1 LKFKGEID
9 MKIVYY
15 LTALLIL
22 SSMALPAACQDGISL
37 TINVHEEALDG
48 PLLSEVLITGLDG
61 TGNEFAGVTDSDGV
75 AVISGTPGAWQFA
88 FQKDGYDDLNLQYN
102 ATQTEE
108 TAAYLEK
115 SSEADQVAL
124 AVYVHEGSLDGPILS
139 DVQITGQDGDG
150 NDFAGITN
158 SSGVA
163 IISGIP
169 GSWQFAFQKDGY
181 DALYLEYN
189 ATQGEEAAA
198 YLEKAV

>member
-37 TINVHEEALDG
+37 TVNVHEEALDG

-61 TGNEFAGVTDSDGV
+61 IGNEFAGVTDSDGV

-189 ATQGEEAAA
+189 ATQSEEVAA
-198 YLEKAV
+198 YLEKAA

>member
-37 TINVHEEALDG
+37 TVNVHEEALDG

-61 TGNEFAGVTDSDGV
+61 IGNEFAGVTDSDGV

-189 ATQGEEAAA
+189 ATQGEEVAA
-198 YLEKAV
+198 YLEKAA

>member
-1 LKFKGEID
+1 

-37 TINVHEEALDG
+37 TVNVHEEALDG

-61 TGNEFAGVTDSDGV
+61 IGNEFAGVTDSDGV

-88 FQKDGYDDLNLQYN
+88 FQKNGYDDLNLQYN

-189 ATQGEEAAA
+189 ATQGEEVAA
-198 YLEKAV
+198 YLEKAA

>member
-1 LKFKGEID
+1 LKGEID
-9 MKIVYY
+9 MKIAYY

-22 SSMALPAACQDGISL
+22 SSMALSASCQERISL
-37 TINVHEEALDG
+37 TVNVHEEALDG

-88 FQKDGYDDLNLQYN
+88 FQKNGYDDLNLQYN

-198 YLEKAV
+198 YLEKAA